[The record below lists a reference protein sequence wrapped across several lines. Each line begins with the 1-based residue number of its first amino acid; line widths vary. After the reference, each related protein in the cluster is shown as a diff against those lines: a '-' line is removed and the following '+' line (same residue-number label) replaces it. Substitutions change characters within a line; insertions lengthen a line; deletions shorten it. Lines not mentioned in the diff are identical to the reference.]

1 MRQKSSHIDS
11 IIKAQHNIR
20 NDYIAVVEDKDKK
33 TAEYLKQIFR
43 ITKNDNRNVREQV
56 YKRILSE
63 LEANPFEKQQLLE
76 HYAKIMDIERR
87 VRKIKNAEYYNKSR
101 KGELEAEITPTADH
115 FDYVLAKMEEEN
127 VPPHMVQKFF
137 NENAVAAFSLTMHP
151 TNPISVE
158 YTKAGLEFDNMF
170 GNGEGYSHSLRSL
183 RDAKLAGSKKTP
195 VQEME
200 ETIAILDTIYDAA
213 LTTRNNLIKAL
224 ENYPRFR
231 KYIDV
236 NKPIIQPCVWATG
249 DGDGN
254 DNIDIKA
261 LQDGAALLKKRIK
274 ELYIKDVQHLKAQ
287 LLGESK
293 TYLSNPTVHSWKIDR
308 LDKVITNIEEDKYR
322 SPSELIEELEEI
334 KEAKDIIYKINTFG
348 LHYAKIDIRHNAID
362 IMATIARLAKTV
374 HFIDNEKEFLS
385 KSPEEQKTAI
395 SEWFKS
401 SYIINTLA
409 SINLDK
415 LGNDATG
422 KMAARIFGRLKVLK
436 DDPNISDK
444 LIIAETNCAAH
455 VLAALTLL
463 KAAGNKVA
471 EKGTAIDIVTL
482 SESVPDLEM
491 LPKLMEELVADP
503 IYREHLNHRQK
514 LIPMIAKSDTV
525 RRNGRGAEAAQEE
538 AIGAVYALGDRF
550 RHKYPELANMSIEGF
565 NGGGAALQRGGGRVT
580 EVAHNHGRAARAKG
594 ATTMGPSTLTIQGH
608 QMQIL
613 FSEVADQT
621 IEALA
626 AQNFYARAQTE
637 QKENG
642 RRYVASR
649 KVARGVNEKLAAVT
663 FENVCKVMRDEY
675 FKYMGDL
682 DDPKDPG
689 NASFNKLFEEA
700 PWVSVILGNLSSR
713 PSKRGGST
721 NTGKVTVQDL
731 KGKEPKILNNRAIT
745 VERLAAHSGTH
756 FLTYLSVYEGLRS
769 VEKPKELPHMYRAN
783 KSTRDFMRNTA
794 LALHMTD
801 FDHAWSMMI
810 GEKHPSREVLEN
822 LAKNFE
828 QRKYD
833 KAQLQASQKELNKE
847 TLAWLETYAY
857 KVAKLVYYCIEGK
870 QAPQEFSLQAPL
882 EHSFPDLAVQLKA
895 RELDVEFGRYAEAD
909 MTYRLNNN
917 PQLKLDETMISII
930 QAIYASADVVNAPE
944 GGLSIGLTRKEA
956 DKIEQLVDQN
966 AGSWLRRS
974 IESKAEVEEKDG
986 LQV

>member
-1 MRQKSSHIDS
+1 MPQTSSHIDS
-11 IIKAQHNIR
+11 IIEAQHKVR

-43 ITKNDNRNVREQV
+43 ITENNNRNIREQV

-63 LEANPFEKQQLLE
+63 LEASPTEKQQLLE

-115 FDYVLAKMEEEN
+115 FDYVLNKMAEEN
-127 VPPHMVQKFF
+127 VPAHMVQKFF

-151 TNPISVE
+151 TNPTSVE
-158 YTKAGLEFDNMF
+158 YTKAGLEFDSLF
-170 GNGEGYSHSLRSL
+170 GNGEDYTSQLRVL
-183 RDAKLAGSKKTP
+183 RDIKLAGSKKTP
-195 VQEME
+195 AQEME
-200 ETIAILDTIYDAA
+200 ETIAILDTIYDSA
-213 LTTRNNLIKAL
+213 LIPRDSLISAL
-224 ENYPRFR
+224 ENHPRFL
-231 KYIDV
+231 KHIDV
-236 NKPIIQPCVWATG
+236 NKPLIKPCVWATG

-261 LQDGAALLKKRIK
+261 LQDGAVSLKKRIK
-274 ELYIKDVQHLKAQ
+274 ERYYDDIFALSAQ
-287 LLGESK
+287 LHLD
-293 TYLSNPTVHSWKIDR
+293 TVMLVMSASAISWKSVK
-308 LDKVITNIEEDKYR
+308 LDKILIKLKEDKYNT
-322 SPSELIEELEEI
+322 PNELIADLEEI
-334 KEAKDIIYKINTFG
+334 EEAKDIIYKVKTFG
-348 LHYAKIDIRHNAID
+348 FHYAKIDIRHNAID
-362 IMATIARLAKTV
+362 IMATIARLAKTSGL
-374 HFIDNEKEFLS
+374 IENEKEFLS
-385 KSPEEQKTAI
+385 KSPEEQKADI
-395 SEWFKS
+395 SEWFKNVDT
-401 SYIINTLA
+401 IDKLA
-409 SINLDK
+409 NLTQEQ

-422 KMAARIFGRLKVLK
+422 KMAARIFGRLRVLR

-463 KAAGNKVA
+463 RAAGNKVA

-482 SESVPDLEM
+482 SESVPDLEA
-491 LPKLMEELVADP
+491 LPKLIEELVANP
-503 IYREHLNHRQK
+503 IYREHLSHRQK

-538 AIGAVYALGDRF
+538 AIGKVYALGDEF
-550 RHKYPELANMSIEGF
+550 RNNYLELANLSIEGF

-637 QKENG
+637 QKESG
-642 RRYVASR
+642 RRYVTPR
-649 KVARGVNEKLAAVT
+649 KAPREVNEKLAAVT
-663 FENVCKVMRDEY
+663 FENACKVMREEY

-682 DDPKDPG
+682 DNPKDPG

-713 PSKRGGST
+713 PSKRGGSS
-721 NTGKVTVQDL
+721 NAGQVTVQDL

-756 FLTYLSVYEGLRS
+756 FLNFLTVYEGLKS
-769 VEKPKELPHMYRAN
+769 VGSIKDLHNMYLGS
-783 KSTRDFMRNTA
+783 KSARDFMRNTA
-794 LALHMTD
+794 IALHMTD
-801 FDHAWSMMI
+801 FEHAWEMMI
-810 GEKHPSREVLEN
+810 GEKHPSKMELKE
-822 LAKNFE
+822 LAKNFK

-833 KAQLQASQKELNKE
+833 KGQPEKPQKELNRE
-847 TLAWLETYAY
+847 VLAWLEVYAY
-857 KVAKLVYYCIEGK
+857 KVAKLVYISIEGTIPPK
-870 QAPQEFSLQAPL
+870 EFTLQTPL
-882 EHSFPDLAVQLKA
+882 EASFKDIADQLKA
-895 RELDVEFGRYAEAD
+895 RELDSEFGRYAEAD
-909 MTYRLNNN
+909 MTYRLNKN
-917 PQLKLDETMISII
+917 PQLELDETMCLTL

-944 GGLSIGLTRKEA
+944 GGLNIGLTRKEA

-974 IESKAEVEEKDG
+974 IEKSVEVG
-986 LQV
+986 RIR